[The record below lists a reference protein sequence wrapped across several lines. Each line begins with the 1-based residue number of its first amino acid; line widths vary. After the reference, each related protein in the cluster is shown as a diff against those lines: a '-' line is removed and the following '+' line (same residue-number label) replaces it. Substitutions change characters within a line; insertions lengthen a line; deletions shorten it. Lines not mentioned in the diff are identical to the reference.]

1 MTKLEQLRRNLMEE
15 QDSSNRLFTYSQL
28 EDLLNRNNGDV
39 NAASYEGLLQKA
51 QSDGVTLPDGAHTS
65 DGRSYW
71 LSLARLYRPSGSGTV
86 PRADEVMPC

>member
-39 NAASYEGLLQKA
+39 NAASYEGLLQ
-51 QSDGVTLPDGAHTS
+51 
-65 DGRSYW
+65 
-71 LSLARLYRPSGSGTV
+71 
-86 PRADEVMPC
+86 